1 MLFEA
6 QLRSV
11 EIPTSQKLY
20 IINNGIDK
28 SMNMLDL
35 ICNTN
40 TNTIHGGVK
49 CLV

>member
-1 MLFEA
+1 M
-6 QLRSV
+6 
-11 EIPTSQKLY
+11 I
-20 IINNGIDK
+20 NGIDK

-35 ICNTN
+35 LCRAN